1 MQERPSETR
10 LLLQRLRAGDREA
23 LEALLERD
31 LDWIHGYV
39 RRRLGPALRMRLESA
54 DVVQEAVVEFL
65 RHGPPFLVSDEL
77 QFRRLAARVVENVI
91 GHQYDWF
98 TAQRR
103 ELQRERPLPS
113 DDVIDLDARRTPG
126 GTPSKE
132 AQRHERE
139 ACVRLGLEL
148 LGAQDREAILLREWE
163 GSSMAEMGTRLGI
176 SEDAA
181 RMRYQRA
188 VRRLARKVR
197 QLRSGN
203 LAESLDE

>member
-1 MQERPSETR
+1 MQEQPSETR
-10 LLLQRLRAGDREA
+10 LLLQRLRAGDRAA
-23 LEALLERD
+23 LDALLERD
-31 LDWIHGYV
+31 LDWIRGYV
-39 RRRLGPALRMRLESA
+39 RRRLGPALRSRLESA
-54 DVVQEAVVEFL
+54 DVVQEAMVEFL
-65 RHGPPFLVSDEL
+65 RHGPPFLVSDQQ

-113 DDVIDLDARRTPG
+113 EDILDLDARRAPG

-132 AQRHERE
+132 AHRRERE

-148 LGAQDREAILLREWE
+148 LEAPDREAILLREWK
-163 GSSMAEMGTRLGI
+163 GHSLAEMGTHLGI
-176 SEDAA
+176 TEDAA

-197 QLRSGN
+197 QLHSGN

>member
-1 MQERPSETR
+1 MKERSSETR
-10 LLLQRLRAGDREA
+10 LLLQRLRGGDRAA

-31 LDWIHGYV
+31 LDWIRGYV
-39 RRRLGPALRMRLESA
+39 RRRLGPALRSRLESG

-65 RHGPPFLVSDEL
+65 RHGPPFLVSDEQ

-113 DDVIDLDARRTPG
+113 EDVLDLDARRAMD

-148 LGAQDREAILLREWE
+148 LAAQDREAILLREWE
-163 GSSMAEMGTRLGI
+163 GRSLAEMGTHLGI

-181 RMRYQRA
+181 RMRYKRA

-197 QLRSGN
+197 QLRNGN